1 MTIIEPSFRG
11 PHRPPMPASLFFVA
25 ARFAWMSV
33 CMLVCMQT
41 VCVAQSRDAA
51 QSAQSAGATAPDP
64 RARAREYFGEH
75 ALTDQDGNTRR
86 FYSDLLQGR
95 VVLINVVFTNCPSA
109 CPMMTE
115 RLKQVR
121 KQLGEDFGR
130 DVYFLSLSVDPARD
144 TPEALKRFAER
155 HRADAPGWRF
165 LVADPQTMKALLG
178 RLGQWSD
185 SPDDHTTLLIAGN
198 ASKAHWAKLRPDAP
212 PEQIAAE
219 LARLK

>member
-1 MTIIEPSFRG
+1 MPRIDPRIQHLRGFALRASLLALSAAASVASFAAEPAASSLV
-11 PHRPPMPASLFFVA
+11 MPA
-25 ARFAWMSV
+25 
-33 CMLVCMQT
+33 
-41 VCVAQSRDAA
+41 
-51 QSAQSAGATAPDP
+51 APASP
-64 RARAREYFGEH
+64 NTSERARAYFGDH
-75 ALTDQDGNTRR
+75 VLTDQDGKTHR

-95 VVLINVVFTNCPSA
+95 VVLINVIFTHCPSA

-115 RLKQVR
+115 RLKLVR
-121 KQLGEDFGR
+121 KQVGDGFGR

-155 HRADAPGWRF
+155 HNVDSPGWRF
-165 LVADPQTMKALLG
+165 LVSDAQTLKTLLS
-178 RLGQWSD
+178 RLGQWTD

-198 ASKAHWAKLRPDAP
+198 ASKSHWTKLRPDAP